1 MKSLFMLILP
11 MRQAIFLYLS
21 SDFYFMRRRNSLQMM
36 AVAVDTLSDSEV
48 LRSVG

>member
-1 MKSLFMLILP
+1 MTSLFMFILP
-11 MRQAIFLYLS
+11 MRQAIFLYL

-48 LRSVG
+48 VRPVG